1 MNEQSSCKKIYA
13 VASGK
18 GGVGKSS
25 VCALLAAELNKKGYN
40 VGVLD
45 ADITG
50 PSAARA
56 FGLSGTLASDGKNII
71 PKETE
76 SGIKVI
82 STNLLLEDEETPVIW
97 RGPVIA
103 GAVKQ
108 FYTDVNWG
116 HLDVMFIDMPPGTG
130 DVPLTVFQSIPI
142 DGVIIV
148 TSPQNLVSM
157 IVSKAVNMAD
167 KMNIPVLGVVENMS
181 YVQCPD
187 CGEKIEIFGKSD
199 LDSFAF
205 DHGIAVLDR
214 LPINPAIADLEDSGH
229 IEDTPENYLPIAVE
243 KILED
248 LKKD

>member
-1 MNEQSSCKKIYA
+1 MSGCTHNCSTCSSDCGKAKEGIPFESMNEQSSCKKIYA

-82 STNLLLEDEETPVIW
+82 STNLLLEDEE
-97 RGPVIA
+97 
-103 GAVKQ
+103 
-108 FYTDVNWG
+108 
-116 HLDVMFIDMPPGTG
+116 
-130 DVPLTVFQSIPI
+130 
-142 DGVIIV
+142 
-148 TSPQNLVSM
+148 
-157 IVSKAVNMAD
+157 
-167 KMNIPVLGVVENMS
+167 
-181 YVQCPD
+181 
-187 CGEKIEIFGKSD
+187 
-199 LDSFAF
+199 
-205 DHGIAVLDR
+205 
-214 LPINPAIADLEDSGH
+214 
-229 IEDTPENYLPIAVE
+229 
-243 KILED
+243 
-248 LKKD
+248 